1 MLPHRTS
8 PRCAPRRAGVP
19 TCVVWG
25 AEDLITPATAAGVFA
40 ALFGRDAVHVL
51 QGAGHLPFVEAP
63 ASVGLLLERHFTTR
77 RAGS

>member
-1 MLPHRTS
+1 MAKRSTAS
-8 PRCAPRRAGVP
+8 IFDAGIP

-25 AEDLITPATAAGVFA
+25 AEDLITPAAAAGVFT

-63 ASVGLLLERHFTTR
+63 ASVGLMLERHFAAPR
-77 RAGS
+77 PGF